1 MAPSDSKHVRVKS
14 KARTARRSSVRP
26 HDHGATAP
34 TSASGHP
41 TVAATATQEPS
52 RQPRGI
58 ALVGYEAWENAADEQ
73 STVIKMWL
81 PEPQRGKAEF
91 VVEDDSPD
99 GFRDLT
105 EAYAVRGKLQES
117 RSGEA
122 RCVQHR
128 READPRAV

>member
-26 HDHGATAP
+26 HDHRATAP
-34 TSASGHP
+34 ASASGHP

-105 EAYAVRGKLQES
+105 EAYTLFAEIG
-117 RSGEA
+117 
-122 RCVQHR
+122 
-128 READPRAV
+128 RAHV